1 VELLKRRFFRIALML
16 ATFASLVLV
25 LGAEAKWA

>member
-1 VELLKRRFFRIALML
+1 MFKRLML

-25 LGAEAKWA
+25 GGVAPLLDVYQIDLL